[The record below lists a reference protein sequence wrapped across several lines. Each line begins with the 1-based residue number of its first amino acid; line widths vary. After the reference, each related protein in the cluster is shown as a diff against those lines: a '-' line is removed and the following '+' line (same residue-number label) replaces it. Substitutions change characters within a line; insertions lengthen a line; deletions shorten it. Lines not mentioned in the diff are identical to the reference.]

1 MKMDELLKE
10 MLRRE
15 EAARA
20 GGGQRAIEK
29 EHGKGKMTARERLD
43 MLFDKGT
50 FFEVGLLARHRCRD
64 FGLAEKGLPGDGVVT
79 GCGLVEGREVFAFAQ
94 DATVMGGSLGAAHG
108 EKICNIMDMALKARV
123 PIVGINDSAGARV
136 QEGAASLSAYGRIFR
151 KNVACSGVIP
161 QISVIMGN
169 CAGGAVYSPAITDFI
184 VMVENTSYM
193 FITGPKVI
201 KAVTGEDIDMER
213 LGGAK
218 VHSKISGNCDFY
230 HLNDKE
236 CIQSIR
242 RLLSFLP
249 SNSESAPPRLPPVE
263 GHLHLDEEMLHI
275 VPESRKGA
283 FDMHQ
288 IISRLV
294 DRDEFLEIKPHYAK
308 NIICGLGRIDSRTVG
323 IVANQPRF
331 LAGTLDCNASDK
343 AARFV
348 RFCDCFNIPLVSL
361 VDVPGYMPG
370 VIHEHSGIIRHG
382 AKMIFAYSEA
392 TVPKITIIIR
402 KAYGGA
408 FQAMCSKELGAD
420 LVLAWPTAE
429 VAVMGAEGAS
439 EIVYAKEILNSDN
452 PEATKMAKVEEYRN
466 KFANPYDATERM
478 HVDAVIDPRSTR
490 RYVNAALKTLIHK
503 SELTLPKKHGNI
515 PL

>member
-1 MKMDELLKE
+1 MEMEHLLEELHQ
-10 MLRRE
+10 RE
-15 EAARA
+15 GSARL
-20 GGGQRAIEK
+20 GGGQGRIDK
-29 EHGKGKMTARERLD
+29 EHAKGKMTARERLD
-43 MLFDKGT
+43 QLFDAGT
-50 FFEVGLLARHRCRD
+50 FFEVGLLARHRCMD
-64 FGLAEKGLPGDGVVT
+64 FGLADKVLPGDGVVT
-79 GCGLVEGREVFAFAQ
+79 GYGLVEGREVFAFAQ

-108 EKICNIMDMALKARV
+108 EKICNIMDMALKARAPV
-123 PIVGINDSAGARV
+123 VGINDSAGARV

-184 VMVENTSYM
+184 VMVERTSYM

-230 HLNDKE
+230 HSNDTD
-236 CIQSIR
+236 CIEGIR

-249 SNSESAPPRLPPVE
+249 SNSDSAPPKVSAPEDRL
-263 GHLHLDEEMLHI
+263 LDEEMLHI
-275 VPESRKGA
+275 LPDSRKKA

-288 IISRLV
+288 IIDRLV
-294 DRDEFLEIKPHYAK
+294 DRGDFMEIKPHYAK
-308 NIICGLGRIDSRTVG
+308 NIICGFGRVAGHTAG

-420 LVLAWPTAE
+420 QVWAWPTAE

-439 EIVYAKEILNSDN
+439 EIVYAKEILKADN
-452 PEATKMAKVEEYRN
+452 PEATKMAKVEEYRK

-478 HVDAVIDPRSTR
+478 HVDAVIDPRATR
-490 RYVNAALKTLIHK
+490 HYLKGALRAFISKN
-503 SELTLPKKHGNI
+503 EAVLPKKHGNI